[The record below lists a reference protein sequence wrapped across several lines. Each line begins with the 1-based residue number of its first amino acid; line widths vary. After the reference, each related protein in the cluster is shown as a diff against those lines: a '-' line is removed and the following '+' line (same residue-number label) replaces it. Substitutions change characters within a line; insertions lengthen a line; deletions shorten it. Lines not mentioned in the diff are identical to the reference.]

1 MFKRQTNKNVSKFL
15 LISAQDI
22 HWSRQQVL
30 ALASQLS
37 VMIISVIIF
46 TTLLLSLGERRLQED
61 WADKRYSELQT
72 VGTLA
77 SDKVNFLKFRTQ
89 AFANGELM
97 NQYLTTP
104 AELQKERLLENWSG
118 LLTHIPELL
127 GLTLFD
133 PQGNIR
139 IATTPAFDNI
149 SLPEVVLSKDK
160 IMGGNDIY
168 SSQIQFVPING
179 KLVPFVFQL
188 AWIENPDQSIRGY
201 LVTYNSITEVLQSIK
216 PAFFNHDTPLL
227 LLGEDGKLYAG
238 DEQNS
243 PLKKMPNALGG
254 SLQQSY
260 PSIWQQMAN
269 TNFGQ
274 YHNDV
279 GTFVFLKIELA
290 AHHPIIREYYL
301 LSYIRHEDIA
311 ARFERW
317 RYILMSF
324 GVIIAA
330 LASALLF
337 TRHRFQLEKN
347 ANTNSITLSSSLFN
361 SHQSCLLVN
370 NSGRV
375 IKANKQAAET
385 LSLDIDELLERR
397 LQRIL
402 QLEDHTYQALV
413 QAMNGNKPWSEVIS
427 FNDQNCTINVYAQPG
442 TTHLKSE
449 HYWVITFENV
459 TELST
464 VKQQAYSYQLL
475 SESDVA
481 TALTDANGELIKF
494 NHKFKKLLDVE
505 EASKANIVD
514 LLGEEITQQWTDITS
529 RLSLQGKWKG
539 QIIANTGTRF
549 ANSLK
554 ASIQAEH
561 SLDGDIE
568 YLVITLQVLKQQT
581 LSKQLPSQQSP
592 LSSMILPL
600 AELEV
605 HFSTLTEPNREQTCL
620 MIMDINPEGLISHI
634 SDIDHLEKR
643 QKDIEIQL
651 LIDLPTGYQVARWRL
666 GSLVILLPLSDSIQ
680 AHKYAMS
687 TMDRL
692 EQSDLNEGINIG
704 IAGYPEQQSFEDYLA
719 NAEVALKRAKQTG
732 DQNICQAFTRKA

>member
-22 HWSRQQVL
+22 HWSRQQIL
-30 ALASQLS
+30 ALASQVS
-37 VMIISVIIF
+37 VMVISIIIF
-46 TTLLLSLGERRLQED
+46 TTMLLNLGERRLQED

-89 AFANGELM
+89 AFAKAELM
-97 NQYLTTP
+97 NQYLKNP
-104 AELQKERLLENWSG
+104 SEQQKQKLVNNWSG
-118 LLTHIPELL
+118 LLNHIPELL

-133 PQGNIR
+133 PQGNKR
-139 IATTPAFDNI
+139 IASTDAFDNVP
-149 SLPEVVLSKDK
+149 LPDVVLNGDK
-160 IMGGNDIY
+160 TMGGNDVF
-168 SSQIQFVPING
+168 SSQIKFVPING
-179 KLVPFVFQL
+179 KLIPFVYQL

-201 LVTYNSITEVLQSIK
+201 LVTYNSIIEVLQSIK
-216 PAFFNHDTPLL
+216 PAFFNHNTPLL
-227 LLGEDGKLYAG
+227 LLGEQGKLYSGAG
-238 DEQNS
+238 QQN
-243 PLKKMPNALGG
+243 PLKKMPNTLGD

-260 PSIWQQMAN
+260 PSLWQQMAN

-290 AHHPIIREYYL
+290 AHDTLIREYFL

-311 ARFERW
+311 ARFEQW
-317 RYILMSF
+317 RYILIFF
-324 GVIIAA
+324 GTLIGL
-330 LASALLF
+330 LATGLLF
-337 TRHRFQLEKN
+337 TRHRFQLERTAN
-347 ANTNSITLSSSLFN
+347 ANSINLSSNLFN
-361 SHQSCLLVN
+361 VHQSCLLVN
-370 NSGRV
+370 NSGRI
-375 IKANKQAAET
+375 IKANQKAAET
-385 LSLDIDELLERR
+385 LSLEIDELLERR

-402 QLEDHTYQALV
+402 QLEDHTYQTLL
-413 QAMNGNKPWSEVIS
+413 QSMNDNKRWTETIS
-427 FNDQNCTINVYAQPG
+427 FNDQPCTINLCVQPG
-442 TTHLKSE
+442 KTNLTSE
-449 HYWVITFENV
+449 SYWVVTFENI
-459 TELST
+459 TELSA
-464 VKQQAYSYQLL
+464 VKQQAYSYRLL

-481 TALTDANGELIKF
+481 TALTDVNGELIKF

-505 EASKANIVD
+505 DNSNASIVE
-514 LLGEEITQQWTDITS
+514 LLGEEVTQQWADISS

-561 SLDGDIE
+561 SIDGEIE

-581 LSKQLPSQQSP
+581 SIKQLPSQQSP
-592 LSSMILPL
+592 LSSMVLPL
-600 AELEV
+600 SELEV

-651 LIDLPTGYQVARWRL
+651 LIDLPTGYQIAHWRL

-692 EQSDLNEGINIG
+692 EQNDLNEGINIG
-704 IAGYPEQQSFEDYLA
+704 IAGYPEQQSFEGYLA

-732 DQNICQAFTRKA
+732 DQNICQAFTRKV